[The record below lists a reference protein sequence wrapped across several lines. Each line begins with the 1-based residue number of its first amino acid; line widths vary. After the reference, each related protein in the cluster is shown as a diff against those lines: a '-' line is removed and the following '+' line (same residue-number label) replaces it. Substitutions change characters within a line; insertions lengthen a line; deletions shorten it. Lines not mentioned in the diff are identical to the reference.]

1 MLALIM
7 AGGAGSR
14 LNLGEKP
21 LVLVNNRPMIG
32 YVTGAFLEADCQVLV
47 VTSRKTPM
55 TRNWCRAQ
63 GIDSFTAGGNGYV
76 RDMEEAVLAAGEK
89 APLFVSVSDIPCI
102 DASLIGAVR
111 EAYEQSGKD
120 ACSTWVPSSMVQ
132 SPVKGTTCKETIDG
146 IETFPA
152 GLNILTGRMIEEEQD
167 ELRLVL
173 ADPRLTINVNTRDD
187 LASANACLMSRQ
199 RQL

>member
-21 LVLVNNRPMIG
+21 LVLVNDRPMIG
-32 YVTGAFLEADCQVLV
+32 YVIAAFAGAGCRVLV
-47 VTSRKTPM
+47 ATSQNTPM

-76 RDMEEAVLAAGEK
+76 RDMEEAVKAAGEEG
-89 APLFVSVSDIPCI
+89 PLFVSVSDIPCI
-102 DASLIGAVR
+102 DATVIRAVR
-111 EAYEQSGKD
+111 EAYERSGKD
-120 ACSTWVPSSMVQ
+120 ACSTWVPSSLVQ
-132 SPVKGTTCKETIDG
+132 SLQGGASCTEMIDG
-146 IETFPA
+146 INAIPA
-152 GLNILTGRMIEEEQD
+152 GLNILTGSKIAEEQD

-173 ADPRLTINVNTRDD
+173 AEPRLAINVNTRED
-187 LASANACLMSRQ
+187 LESAETYLKNPSKQ
-199 RQL
+199 R